1 MGYYVSLRMKRR
13 LDMFQI
19 GKLSLLHRRRGG
31 GGGKP
36 ISDGMHDSVQARVSA
51 RARAHTYAHTCTYLH
66 VSRRITKWVTVI
78 TAK

>member
-36 ISDGMHDSVQARVSA
+36 ISDGMHDSVQARVH
-51 RARAHTYAHTCTYLH
+51 AHTRMHIHAHICMCLEG
-66 VSRRITKWVTVI
+66 
-78 TAK
+78 